1 MAQAHRLM
9 RSDDPGQRSGRCP
22 RLVETIVAWSDQRRA
37 LLIFT
42 LAILPRV
49 IWIVTLRDDLTWID
63 EHEFV
68 AVAQHLARGEGYVS
82 TSFRTNPV
90 LPIYLSLVFRA
101 FGEHYVVARLGQCV
115 VGALTCVLLEGV
127 GSLLVS
133 PLAGLVA
140 GMLLAVYL
148 PHIYLAG
155 VFYVDSWLT
164 FFCALSVYLAA
175 RTMNARG
182 HLGFACACGVCL
194 GLTGLTRA
202 NFLTYLPCVCLAWFY
217 GRRCGWPRQLAACVL
232 LVAGCA
238 LTILPWT
245 ARNYV
250 LYRRPILISSGF
262 YTMLWRGNN
271 PLATGG
277 PDDRIFM
284 WNTPDWNKRLEK
296 LPEDQQRALRE
307 QYQLV
312 ERLVVQHPH
321 NVDDPYLATDD
332 VLKPLAIESVVSHP
346 GRTLLLMIRKVRT
359 LFSAFSGTETTNQ
372 DTSSRNRLLAQ
383 LSFYPIL
390 ALATIGAVIGWP
402 RRRELALIYLVIAA
416 VIGSYAML
424 TACTRFRLPIDPYL
438 ILFAALTLTRLME
451 GAGFTTR
458 MVSGTAGGVRRRQ

>member
-1 MAQAHRLM
+1 MP
-9 RSDDPGQRSGRCP
+9 SDDLMARARRRSHP
-22 RLVETIVAWSDQRRA
+22 LQVIAAWSNQWPG
-37 LLIFT
+37 LVIFT
-42 LAILPRV
+42 VASLLRIAWVL
-49 IWIVTLRDDLTWID
+49 TLRNEVTWID
-63 EHEFV
+63 EREFV
-68 AVAQHLARGEGYVS
+68 SVAQHLARGEGYVS

-90 LPIYLSLVFRA
+90 LPIYLSLVFRI
-101 FGEHYVVARLGQCV
+101 FGESYVVARAGQCV
-115 VGALTCVLLEGV
+115 LGALTCVILQRIT
-127 GSLLVS
+127 SLLVS
-133 PLAGLVA
+133 PLAGLL
-140 GMLLAVYL
+140 GGLLLAVYL
-148 PHIYLAG
+148 PHVYLAG

-175 RTMNARG
+175 NTMNARA
-182 HLGFACACGVCL
+182 HLGLALACGICL

-217 GRRCGWPRQLAACVL
+217 ARRCRWQRQLAACFL
-232 LVAGCA
+232 LVVGCA
-238 LTILPWT
+238 LTILPWA

-284 WNTPDWNKRLEK
+284 WNTPDWQKRLEK
-296 LPEDQQRALRE
+296 LPVDQQRVLRE

-312 ERLVVQHPH
+312 DRLLVQHPH
-321 NVDDPYLATDD
+321 SVDDPYLATDD

-390 ALATIGAVIGWP
+390 ALATIGAAMGWP
-402 RRRELALIYLVIAA
+402 RRRELALIYLLIAA
-416 VIGSYAML
+416 VIGSYALL

-438 ILFAALTLTRLME
+438 ILFASIPLARLLPFYC
-451 GAGFTTR
+451 GP
-458 MVSGTAGGVRRRQ
+458 VDQ